1 MFKLFSLFRNG
12 EERKSDKWGDLEEA
26 KVNARI
32 VIQRN
37 KVAKERLIKEVE
49 NLTKS
54 THECEH
60 KKTAVH

>member
-12 EERKSDKWGDLEEA
+12 EERKSDKWGALEEA

-32 VIQRN
+32 VLQRN

-60 KKTAVH
+60 KKTA